1 MKNYTD
7 FSDNIKQYLDDTE
20 SLDFINKH
28 EPLKEVYEE
37 IKDSPM
43 ACVVP

>member
-7 FSDNIKQYLDDTE
+7 FSDNIKQCLDDTE
-20 SLDFINKH
+20 ILEFINKQ
-28 EPLKEVYEE
+28 EPLKKVYEE

-43 ACVVP
+43 ACVAP